1 MKAKN
6 LLLLTLL
13 TFLFLSVNVY
23 SQKRIETPIPKP
35 ITGDEKYIVSANS
48 TSVINSSYKMNIPP
62 VKTSTGFAYFFQ
74 TGVFTVY
81 DLQSNGVAQ
90 QIWQDPLTPSNVHA
104 TFMHSPTAGFV
115 VRYSAYLFSNDGGFS
130 WSYLGDIPDTDR
142 SGFPA
147 ISGFDN
153 GAAVIGNHN
162 NAGSTE
168 VRTKLYSDA
177 GPGFGEF
184 SEVDPGNS
192 PGGLAI
198 WPKLIGVDSNKIVFV
213 NSVNAPEGV
222 YTNTYNGS
230 SFSGYTGYEGDVAEG
245 YYLAKAPDGTIGHA
259 YIGGITSGENDVFYR
274 FSTNDGVSWSSPQLV
289 WDWNLTTDSI
299 GCLNGVSMTF
309 GNNNQPYVAFNASLI
324 SSAGFFPELPSSIRV
339 WSPNINGGVPV
350 IIADS
355 SNVPFFPNKGVVADG
370 FLPVCRPAIGRTSA
384 GDGLIVAFT
393 ATSGQYGSDSSA
405 YYSVWSVYSRNGG
418 ISWVSPD
425 KLTPATP
432 LRDWRF
438 VSISPTNFAVGGE
451 CNVQMTCLADSLAG
465 THALGAPFGRGE
477 LIGIRYSF
485 PFSFVPPVPSAPS
498 LISPQNNS
506 INVLYN
512 PLMDWSDVS
521 GANSYRLQISE
532 NFNFSNNIIDHEIF
546 YVSQYR
552 VPDTILS
559 QNTLYYWRVNGK
571 NISGSGPWS
580 VVYNFRTFSYLP
592 LAPVLNSP
600 LNNSTGISLSP
611 MLDWEDV
618 NAAMFYHLQVAADSG
633 FSDLVI
639 NQNWFSVTHF
649 TIPVSVL
656 NNGIRYYWRVSA
668 SNINGI
674 GDWSEIWNFRTLTTG
689 IENLNEEIPVRYKL
703 HNNYPNPF
711 NPSTKIEFE
720 LPEAADVEITVYD
733 FLGRKV
739 KDLVSQILQAGRY
752 RTEFNARGYA
762 SGIYF
767 YTYTAGKYRETR
779 RMILI
784 K

>member
-1 MKAKN
+1 
-6 LLLLTLL
+6 
-13 TFLFLSVNVY
+13 
-23 SQKRIETPIPKP
+23 
-35 ITGDEKYIVSANS
+35 
-48 TSVINSSYKMNIPP
+48 
-62 VKTSTGFAYFFQ
+62 
-74 TGVFTVY
+74 
-81 DLQSNGVAQ
+81 
-90 QIWQDPLTPSNVHA
+90 
-104 TFMHSPTAGFV
+104 
-115 VRYSAYLFSNDGGFS
+115 
-130 WSYLGDIPDTDR
+130 
-142 SGFPA
+142 
-147 ISGFDN
+147 
-153 GAAVIGNHN
+153 
-162 NAGSTE
+162 
-168 VRTKLYSDA
+168 
-177 GPGFGEF
+177 
-184 SEVDPGNS
+184 
-192 PGGLAI
+192 
-198 WPKLIGVDSNKIVFV
+198 
-213 NSVNAPEGV
+213 
-222 YTNTYNGS
+222 
-230 SFSGYTGYEGDVAEG
+230 
-245 YYLAKAPDGTIGHA
+245 
-259 YIGGITSGENDVFYR
+259 
-274 FSTNDGVSWSSPQLV
+274 
-289 WDWNLTTDSI
+289 
-299 GCLNGVSMTF
+299 
-309 GNNNQPYVAFNASLI
+309 
-324 SSAGFFPELPSSIRV
+324 
-339 WSPNINGGVPV
+339 
-350 IIADS
+350 
-355 SNVPFFPNKGVVADG
+355 
-370 FLPVCRPAIGRTSA
+370 
-384 GDGLIVAFT
+384 
-393 ATSGQYGSDSSA
+393 
-405 YYSVWSVYSRNGG
+405 
-418 ISWVSPD
+418 
-425 KLTPATP
+425 
-432 LRDWRF
+432 
-438 VSISPTNFAVGGE
+438 
-451 CNVQMTCLADSLAG
+451 
-465 THALGAPFGRGE
+465 
-477 LIGIRYSF
+477 
-485 PFSFVPPVPSAPS
+485 
-498 LISPQNNS
+498 
-506 INVLYN
+506 
-512 PLMDWSDVS
+512 MDWSDVS